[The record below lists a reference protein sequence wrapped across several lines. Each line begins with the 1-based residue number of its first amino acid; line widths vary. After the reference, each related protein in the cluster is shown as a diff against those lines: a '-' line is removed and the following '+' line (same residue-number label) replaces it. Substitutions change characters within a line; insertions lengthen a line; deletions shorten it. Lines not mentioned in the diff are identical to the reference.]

1 MINRRKSRPSLSI
14 MARLHFRRPIGE
26 VGGETP
32 FPFVRLKSG
41 GPPNLLHD
49 GIRPVDRRKP
59 QQQVK
64 S

>member
-1 MINRRKSRPSLSI
+1 

-32 FPFVRLKSG
+32 FVRLKSG

-49 GIRPVDRRKP
+49 RIRPVDRRKP